1 MASRLDR
8 IWADYE
14 GHHHSS
20 GNKYCHRVGIPLI
33 ILGTLG
39 LLAVPTIQLGRLTVD
54 LALLLV
60 VVVGLTYVVLDV
72 KLGAAMVV
80 AMLVLYLLGRKIH
93 WPVALGLFLSGWFLQ
108 AIGHGIY
115 EKRAPAFLGNL
126 AHLVVGPLWVLNHFL
141 HIRKERT
148 PLAIENHV

>member
-93 WPVALGLFLSGWFLQ
+93 WPVALGLCLSGWAFQ

-126 AHLVVGPLWVLNHFL
+126 AHLVVGPLWVLNHFF

-148 PLAIENHV
+148 PLAIENNV